1 MNASDGILRHCVPQN
16 DIQPVILNEVKNP
29 DRSYVILNEV
39 KNPDRSHVILN
50 EVKNSERIDRD
61 SMHRKGA

>member
-1 MNASDGILRHCVPQN
+1 MTIPVRIPARNRVRSDGMNASDGILRHCVPQN

-29 DRSYVILNEV
+29 
-39 KNPDRSHVILN
+39 
-50 EVKNSERIDRD
+50 ERIDRD

>member
-16 DIQPVILNEVKNP
+16 DIQPVILNEVK
-29 DRSYVILNEV
+29 S
-39 KNPDRSHVILN
+39 PDRSHVILN
-50 EVKNSERIDRD
+50 EVKNPERIDRD

>member
-29 DRSYVILNEV
+29 DRS
-39 KNPDRSHVILN
+39 HVILN
-50 EVKNSERIDRD
+50 EVKSPE
-61 SMHRKGA
+61 